1 MEAHLAATHAE
12 FDAEKE
18 DIERRLAE
26 LDGREKAVS
35 DRTEEIRKARG
46 TDKRRK

>member
-1 MEAHLAATHAE
+1 MEAHLAVTHVE

-18 DIERRLAE
+18 DIERCIAE

-35 DRTEEIRKARG
+35 DRIEETGKARG